1 VTREGRPILKKPRRL
16 PLAWLLV
23 PAAILIFAGANAHLI
38 YVAFTSHPGC
48 GPHLKEAGATP
59 GQFRAAASD
68 C

>member
-1 VTREGRPILKKPRRL
+1 VKQEGSSVLKKPGRL
-16 PLAWLLV
+16 RLGWLLAA
-23 PAAILIFAGANAHLI
+23 AAILTFAGANAHLI

-48 GPHLKEAGATP
+48 VQHLKEAGAKP

>member
-1 VTREGRPILKKPRRL
+1 VKQEGSPALKKPGRL
-16 PLAWLLV
+16 HFAWLLAA
-23 PAAILIFAGANAHLI
+23 AAILTFAGANAHLI

-48 GPHLKEAGATP
+48 VPHAKDTGTGP